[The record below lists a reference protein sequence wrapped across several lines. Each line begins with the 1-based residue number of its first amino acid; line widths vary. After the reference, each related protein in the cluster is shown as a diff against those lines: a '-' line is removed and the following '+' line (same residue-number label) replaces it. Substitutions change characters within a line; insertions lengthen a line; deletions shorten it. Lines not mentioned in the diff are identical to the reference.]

1 MSVLRKG
8 DEYEKHERC
17 LQKPSETARIMENVF
32 FTASLSPTII
42 GELEASKGNGG
53 TRREFETLCHRR
65 LGIVKI
71 YMCSK
76 TRQINAKRKKL
87 LLL

>member
-17 LQKPSETARIMENVF
+17 LQKPSETARITENAF

-42 GELEASKGNGG
+42 GELEASEGNGG
-53 TRREFETLCHRR
+53 T
-65 LGIVKI
+65 
-71 YMCSK
+71 
-76 TRQINAKRKKL
+76 
-87 LLL
+87 